1 MSLFDS
7 IKKHYNHGLFGFP
20 GAHATPNSPPIAL
33 LVGAVSKGKDMKD
46 QTIELPPLF
55 LPGASG
61 GYTKEE
67 MQLYAREAV
76 EAYQQGGN
84 AKHQYEKAIKGSEE
98 LDPIER
104 LRFFCSIAMRAQDW
118 LDVEPLFEDLI
129 ADRQRRG
136 EPVAWVK
143 QDIAENQFINMR
155 PRRIWWRERKTRKH
169 IRIRQR
175 PGVFTTGGE

>member
-33 LVGAVSKGKDMKD
+33 LVGAVSKGKNMKD

-76 EAYQQGGN
+76 EA
-84 AKHQYEKAIKGSEE
+84 
-98 LDPIER
+98 
-104 LRFFCSIAMRAQDW
+104 
-118 LDVEPLFEDLI
+118 
-129 ADRQRRG
+129 DRQRRHLK
-136 EPVAWVK
+136 ERA
-143 QDIAENQFINMR
+143 QLDAEWFSLRQMKEAYEADR
-155 PRRIWWRERKTRKH
+155 RRIE
-169 IRIRQR
+169 
-175 PGVFTTGGE
+175 GEGK